1 MTPSQTLI
9 NNNKI
14 YIYILVYIME
24 TRGVKKGVKGGE
36 SRGRV
41 VKKSWKM
48 APGLAGRV
56 KRGYALQSGKWGFLG
71 RGKKVKEK
79 KVKFWPVGG

>member
-1 MTPSQTLI
+1 
-9 NNNKI
+9 
-14 YIYILVYIME
+14 
-24 TRGVKKGVKGGE
+24 
-36 SRGRV
+36 
-41 VKKSWKM
+41 M

-56 KRGYALQSGKWGFLG
+56 KRGYALQSGKGGFLG